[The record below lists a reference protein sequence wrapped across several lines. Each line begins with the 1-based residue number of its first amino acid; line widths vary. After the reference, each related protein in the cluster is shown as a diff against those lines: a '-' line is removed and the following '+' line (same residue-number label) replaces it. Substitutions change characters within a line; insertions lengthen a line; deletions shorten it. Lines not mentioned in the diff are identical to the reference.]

1 MKKFLISLMLGA
13 GVVAGC
19 ASDSAVIQ
27 QANQFH
33 GGLEEAVI
41 DDRQL
46 DRYIQNV
53 GDRIINAARKLADEE
68 HKSEES
74 KWMFSDNIQFHFVNS
89 KTVNAFTTGG
99 EHMYIYNELFQ
110 QARTEDELA
119 AVMAHEFAHVYGRH
133 VHKGMN
139 RQLGIMGLAGLA
151 GAAGY
156 AAGGDEKGGE
166 YAGLGAGAAMLVGQF
181 VGMSYTRAD
190 ETEADD
196 LGFDFYVR
204 AGYDP
209 DRFSDFFNRMIE
221 LGYDKGAEQLSDHP
235 SLGSRVAAAEKKA
248 ANLPAKAQKWRREP
262 VASAEEFRRL
272 QARAREVGAKMPD
285 DQSLANAQELLAAM
299 PRSCLTPA
307 IQEDQQRAEVA
318 VVKKYHPAARR
329 QEGQN
334 PQPQRGGDGGRGNR
348 QPNKAAIIGRR

>member
-1 MKKFLISLMLGA
+1 MKKMILSLILSLGL
-13 GVVAGC
+13 VAGC

-33 GGLEEAVI
+33 GGLEEAVM
-41 DDRQL
+41 DDPQL
-46 DRYIQNV
+46 NNYIQKV
-53 GDRIINAARKLADEE
+53 GDRIVTAARKLRDEE
-68 HKSEES
+68 HRGEES
-74 KWMFSDNIQFHFVNS
+74 AWMFGDNVQFHFVNS

-139 RQLGIMGLAGLA
+139 RQLGILGLAGLA

-166 YAGLGAGAAMLVGQF
+166 YAGLGAGAAMMVGQF

-190 ETEADD
+190 EAQADD

-209 DRFSDFFNRMIE
+209 ERFADFFKKMIE
-221 LGYDKGAEQLSDHP
+221 LGYDKGGEQLSDHP
-235 SLGSRVAAAEKKA
+235 SLSSRVAAAEKEA
-248 ANLPAKAQKWRREP
+248 ANLPEKAAKWRREP
-262 VASAEEFRRL
+262 VASASEFRRL
-272 QARAREVGAKMPD
+272 QERAREVGRNMPD
-285 DQSLANAQELLAAM
+285 DQSLANAQQLLAAM
-299 PRSCLTPA
+299 PRSCLTPV
-307 IQEDQQRAEVA
+307 IHDDQKKAEVA
-318 VVKKYHPAARR
+318 VVKKYHRAEQR
-329 QEGQN
+329 QNAQ
-334 PQPQRGGDGGRGNR
+334 DNR
-348 QPNKAAIIGRR
+348 QSNRSERDTVRRPNRASVISR